1 MDDETAPSLP
11 VEAPEAPEAP
21 QNGGCG
27 GNGPSTERE
36 GKPFPWRALYKALVK
51 RLIELDEQF
60 PVSSSRLQPEIAA
73 LAQVHGEILDRQDT
87 DD

>member
-21 QNGGCG
+21 QNGGTG

-36 GKPFPWRALYKALVK
+36 GKPFPWRAVYKALVK
-51 RLIELDEQF
+51 CLGELADQD
-60 PVSSSRLQPEIAA
+60 PAMPEVEA
-73 LAQVHGEILDRQDT
+73 LAKMHAEVLERGQRH
-87 DD
+87 DDD